1 MSELLTVAALGV
13 ILCGPVSIL
22 KLLFGRRKR

>member
-1 MSELLTVAALGV
+1 MSEFLAVAAIGA

-22 KLLFGRRKR
+22 RLLFGRRKR